1 MVLGK
6 SAGVRKSKGS
16 DGSSSSRHV
25 RHQFTSRSIAGR
37 LVSQRECLNA
47 LSIKKRQTKDRDEQ
61 HMRLAAMTT
70 TELDE
75 LIAIREG
82 LASNGDLDGMDQDGQ
97 DGWEMDIDS
106 VLAGDTVVDISHAGG
121 EFTSVVNLAEDMLGS
136 WTR

>member
-6 SAGVRKSKGS
+6 SAGVKKSRGS

-25 RHQFTSRSIAGR
+25 HHQFTSRSIAGR
-37 LVSQRECLNA
+37 ITSKRECLNA
-47 LSIKKRQTKDRDEQ
+47 ISIKKRQAKDREE
-61 HMRLAAMTT
+61 HHIRLAAMTT

-75 LIAIREG
+75 LIAIRKG
-82 LASNGDLDGMDQDGQ
+82 LAGDGGLDGDVDQ
-97 DGWEMDIDS
+97 DGWEMD

-121 EFTSVVNLAEDMLGS
+121 EFASVVTLAEDMFGL

>member
-6 SAGVRKSKGS
+6 SAGIKKSRVS

-25 RHQFTSRSIAGR
+25 HHQFTSRLSSGRIIAK
-37 LVSQRECLNA
+37 RESLNA
-47 LSIKKRQTKDRDEQ
+47 ISIKKRQAKDRDEQ
-61 HMRLAAMTT
+61 HIRLAAMTT

-82 LASNGDLDGMDQDGQ
+82 LANNGDLDQDSWGMDV
-97 DGWEMDIDS
+97 DS
-106 VLAGDTVVDISHAGG
+106 VLAGDTVVDISHAGD
-121 EFTSVVNLAEDMLGS
+121 EFASVVDLAEDMFGS

>member
-6 SAGVRKSKGS
+6 SAGVKKSRVS
-16 DGSSSSRHV
+16 DSSSSSRHV
-25 RHQFTSRSIAGR
+25 HHQFTSRSIAGR
-37 LVSQRECLNA
+37 IISKRECLNA
-47 LSIKKRQTKDRDEQ
+47 TSIKKRQAKDRDE
-61 HMRLAAMTT
+61 HHIRLAAMTT

-82 LASNGDLDGMDQDGQ
+82 LAGDGDLDGGIDQDGWGMDV
-97 DGWEMDIDS
+97 DG

-121 EFTSVVNLAEDMLGS
+121 EFASVVTLAEDMFGS

>member
-6 SAGVRKSKGS
+6 SAGVKKLKGS

-25 RHQFTSRSIAGR
+25 HHQFTSRLFSGR
-37 LVSQRECLNA
+37 LIAKQESLNA
-47 LSIKKRQTKDRDEQ
+47 ISIKKRQSKDRDE
-61 HMRLAAMTT
+61 HHIRLAAMTT

-82 LASNGDLDGMDQDGQ
+82 LASNGDLDGGIDQDGW
-97 DGWEMDIDS
+97 GMDIDG
-106 VLAGDTVVDISHAGG
+106 VLAGDMVVDISHAGD
-121 EFTSVVNLAEDMLGS
+121 EFASVVDLAEDMFGS

>member
-6 SAGVRKSKGS
+6 RAGVKKSKTS

-25 RHQFTSRSIAGR
+25 HHQFTSRSVAGR
-37 LVSQRECLNA
+37 LTGRRESLNA
-47 LSIKKRQTKDRDEQ
+47 ISIQKRQAKDCDEQ
-61 HMRLAAMTT
+61 QIRLAAMTT

-75 LIAIREG
+75 LVAIREG
-82 LASNGDLDGMDQDGQ
+82 LASNGDLDGGIDQ
-97 DGWEMDIDS
+97 DGWEMDVDG

-121 EFTSVVNLAEDMLGS
+121 EFASVVGLAEDMFGS

>member
-6 SAGVRKSKGS
+6 PAGKKLKGS

-25 RHQFTSRSIAGR
+25 HRQFTSRSIAGR
-37 LVSQRECLNA
+37 ITAKQESLNSV
-47 LSIKKRQTKDRDEQ
+47 SIKKRQAKDRDE
-61 HMRLAAMTT
+61 HHIRLAAMTT

-82 LASNGDLDGMDQDGQ
+82 LASNDDLDQ
-97 DGWEMDIDS
+97 DGWEMDVDG
-106 VLAGDTVVDISHAGG
+106 VLAGDTVLDISHEGG
-121 EFTSVVNLAEDMLGS
+121 EFASLAEDMFGS